1 MRNQI
6 FILLLLFLGSTQL
19 NAQNLSISGTVTDA
33 SSGEQLIGAIITVKE
48 LPGTG
53 VSANGYGF
61 YSLVLKPGTYTLQ
74 VSYVGY
80 QTFSKEIQL
89 KANIKQ
95 DIALASSQRE
105 LKTVEIKAE
114 RADENLSRVQM
125 GVEKL
130 SPQEIKQIPVLF
142 GEQDVLKTLQ
152 LLPGVQGAGEGNAG
166 FYVRGGSADQNLILL
181 DEAPVYNASHLL
193 GFFSV
198 FNSDAIKDVTLY
210 KGTMPAEFGGRV
222 SSVLDVKMNDGHQNR
237 FNAKGGI
244 GLIASRLTL
253 EAPIVKD
260 KSSFIVSGRRTY
272 ADVFLKLSNDSALNQ
287 SKLYFYDLNAK
298 FNYKFSEKDK
308 IYVSGYFGRDNF
320 GFSDVFKFDWG
331 NTTATARWNHLFSD
345 RLFSNTSA
353 IFSNYDYQIS
363 LSAANLDINISSTI
377 RDFNLKQDFQYFQS
391 NEHTVKFGWNS
402 IYHIFIPG
410 QISGSGIVENA
421 ISNEKRYAWENAVY
435 GSDEWKVNSLLTV
448 GYGLR
453 MTAFSYI
460 GPGTVNTYTA
470 DGEIATT
477 RQAGNGEFA
486 KTWFNMEPRLNANYR
501 LDELQSIK
509 GGYSR
514 TVQNL
519 HLLSNTTSGNPT
531 DIWVPSS
538 NNVKP
543 EIGDIY
549 SIGYFRNL
557 KKNTYE
563 LSAETY
569 YKSLFNQIDYRNG
582 ADLVFNQEVEGELV
596 YGSGRA
602 YGLELLARK
611 KTGRLTGWVSYTLA
625 KTERKFE
632 GINNGNYY
640 PARQDRRHD
649 ISIVVMY
656 NLNEKIALS
665 ANWVYYTGNA
675 VTFPSGKYQIEGQT
689 VNYYTER
696 NGYRMPDY
704 HRLDLGLTWYRKST
718 PTYESSWNL
727 SIYNAYARRNAYTI
741 SFRDSETN
749 PGTTEAVKLSLFRLV
764 PSLTYNFH
772 FK

>member
-1 MRNQI
+1 
-6 FILLLLFLGSTQL
+6 
-19 NAQNLSISGTVTDA
+19 
-33 SSGEQLIGAIITVKE
+33 
-48 LPGTG
+48 
-53 VSANGYGF
+53 
-61 YSLVLKPGTYTLQ
+61 
-74 VSYVGY
+74 
-80 QTFSKEIQL
+80 
-89 KANIKQ
+89 
-95 DIALASSQRE
+95 
-105 LKTVEIKAE
+105 
-114 RADENLSRVQM
+114 
-125 GVEKL
+125 
-130 SPQEIKQIPVLF
+130 
-142 GEQDVLKTLQ
+142 
-152 LLPGVQGAGEGNAG
+152 
-166 FYVRGGSADQNLILL
+166 
-181 DEAPVYNASHLL
+181 
-193 GFFSV
+193 
-198 FNSDAIKDVTLY
+198 
-210 KGTMPAEFGGRV
+210 
-222 SSVLDVKMNDGHQNR
+222 
-237 FNAKGGI
+237 
-244 GLIASRLTL
+244 
-253 EAPIVKD
+253 
-260 KSSFIVSGRRTY
+260 
-272 ADVFLKLSNDSALNQ
+272 
-287 SKLYFYDLNAK
+287 
-298 FNYKFSEKDK
+298 
-308 IYVSGYFGRDNF
+308 
-320 GFSDVFKFDWG
+320 
-331 NTTATARWNHLFSD
+331 
-345 RLFSNTSA
+345 
-353 IFSNYDYQIS
+353 
-363 LSAANLDINISSTI
+363 
-377 RDFNLKQDFQYFQS
+377 
-391 NEHTVKFGWNS
+391 
-402 IYHIFIPG
+402 
-410 QISGSGIVENA
+410 
-421 ISNEKRYAWENAVY
+421 
-435 GSDEWKVNSLLTV
+435 
-448 GYGLR
+448 